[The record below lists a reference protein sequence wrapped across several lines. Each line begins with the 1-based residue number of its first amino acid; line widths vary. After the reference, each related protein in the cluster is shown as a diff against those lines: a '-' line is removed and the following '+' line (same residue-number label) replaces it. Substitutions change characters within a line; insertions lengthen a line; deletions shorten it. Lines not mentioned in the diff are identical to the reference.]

1 MNHKKEKELVR
12 MNFNR
17 ISAIAVTAFAV
28 TLPFSLLACSE
39 SNPTNFDEPIAYSEP
54 APGPSSALETSSS
67 VTDSSELPATPCTA
81 ENEGKVE
88 KVWHEHLPTN
98 GIHSLASW
106 GHYSYHRCEKGSW
119 VEGGISLSFDTAG
132 VQVGDAYIRERVSNM
147 QAGFGLTFI
156 DIYTYAGDGN
166 WNLLKCDA
174 DRCMEKLTVSPDRKT
189 AYYSYSPLSSQG
201 YSNISGWHET
211 DEADYI
217 CFTKKVASNDT
228 CVIESGGEKTFY
240 AFANDS
246 WDRIDYDPVLGFCS
260 WTEADDQK
268 YYGVKDEKLYYCK
281 NRQWTERNI
290 IPRQYTDSRKK
301 NLTDDEFDVLDLPK
315 EASVGDLVGGLLEDC
330 FYGQRLDMAYLSKYT
345 ADLSKYISAALDV
358 CIPQRYYRYGKD
370 GTWTLD
376 TGKERAPV
384 RCRSENEGSE
394 YSFLPQVS
402 FITVGALAPRIIKL
416 NPGAVYQCVGGRL
429 VFKDFAYGRYMGL
442 EIISEVE
449 ANPNLVPRQYTDPR
463 KEGLTDEEYD
473 VLDLPKEA
481 SVGDRVGGLL
491 ENCLNDK
498 TFSIWEESAYIDHIY
513 DYCMPRNY
521 YIFREDGS
529 WSMETAVDM
538 IARYDSRGKI
548 GKIPNCTPETLGNKV
563 VASEPLPDYPG
574 KVVQCIYDQSIVPC
588 DYRYQTVEYI
598 FGRAEKKN

>member
-1 MNHKKEKELVR
+1 M

-54 APGPSSALETSSS
+54 VLETSSS

-119 VEGGISLSFDTAG
+119 VEGGISLSFDTVG
-132 VQVGDAYIRERVSNM
+132 VQVGDAYIRNYVSNM
-147 QAGFGLTFI
+147 QSGLIHT

-201 YSNISGWHET
+201 YPFISGWHET

-240 AFANDS
+240 IFESS
-246 WDRIDYDPVLGFCS
+246 WRRIDYDPVLGFCS
-260 WTEADDQK
+260 GTNE
-268 YYGVKDEKLYYCK
+268 YGVKDEKLYYCK
-281 NRQWTERNI
+281 YGLWTEKNM

-315 EASVGDLVGGLLEDC
+315 EASVGDRVGGLLEVC
-330 FYGQRLDMAYLSKYT
+330 FYDQRLDLGHA
-345 ADLSKYISAALDV
+345 SAAYDM
-358 CIPQRYYRYGKD
+358 CIPQRYYRYGED

-376 TGKERAPV
+376 TYYRKSGAGWILQTEEERAKERENA
-384 RCRSENEGSE
+384 RCTSENEGSE
-394 YSFLPQVS
+394 YSFLPQVGFVS
-402 FITVGALAPRIIKL
+402 VVPWEAPAIKV
-416 NPGAVYQCVGGRL
+416 NPGAVYQCVGGKL
-429 VFKDFAYGRYMGL
+429 FFKDFAYGRYDGL
-442 EIISEVE
+442 KMFYETE

-491 ENCLNDK
+491 ENCLNDQ
-498 TFSIWEESAYIDHIY
+498 TFSIWEESGTGYTEHLY

-521 YIFREDGS
+521 YIYGEDGS
-529 WSMETAVDM
+529 WSMETDFDV
-538 IARYDSRGKI
+538 IVRYSSREI
-548 GKIPNCTPETLGNKV
+548 FPDCTPETLGNKV
-563 VASEPLPDYPG
+563 VSEPLPDYPG
-574 KVVQCIYDQSIVPC
+574 VVFQCIYVPNNYLEYG
-588 DYRYQTVEYI
+588 YRAVEYI
-598 FGRAEKKN
+598 FDRAEKKN